1 MKIGF
6 IGCGKMGSA
15 LIQGVLAAKLS
26 EPSEVHVHDRVAEP
40 AEVLGTESG
49 VRVGRGNGV
58 FTEVLEG
65 VTSGETVIVYP
76 GDRIRNGTRVKRLD
90 VSAR

>member
-1 MKIGF
+1 VID
-6 IGCGKMGSA
+6 GSRA
-15 LIQGVLAAKLS
+15 R
-26 EPSEVHVHDRVAEP
+26 ER
-40 AEVLGTESG
+40 T

-65 VTSGETVIVYP
+65 VTSGETVIAYP